1 MTALWVPKS
10 NFILLLLEMEAG
22 TQCWPEVDSLHDGAL
37 LSFRLSPAVG
47 PNLV

>member
-1 MTALWVPKS
+1 VTSLWPTKS

-22 TQCWPEVDSLHDGAL
+22 TQCWPEVNCLHDGTL
-37 LSFRLSPAVG
+37 LYFRLSPAVR